1 MKKYSIIVF
10 LIFLIGLIGFAAC
23 EEFLEETPKT
33 LVTETNFF
41 GETASEAGIEQFI
54 NGIYPGNWWTMNDRR
69 WSWFATVP
77 ADEFNH
83 TLSYDVE
90 GQEYDNHDFNASQFN
105 LFRQWDYIWWPIARA
120 NTFFFYYDD
129 LVENYGD
136 KWTKLENFKGQALF
150 FRARNFFLGL
160 EMYGPI
166 PLVTEAPSGENFPN
180 STVPE
185 LYNQTI
191 ADLQEIVDNNYL
203 PKWTALAAEDKGR
216 ITSGAAKSLL
226 AKVYL
231 SRSYNAAAQ
240 SGDVDKA
247 VQYAKDVID
256 NEGYDLFTEP
266 ILAENGIDTLYTA
279 YEVAFLPESK
289 NGKEGI
295 WEYQFYPG
303 VSGSGVNNVFLLSGY
318 GGTWGDDR
326 LRATELLY
334 NSFEPGDLR
343 KKSYI
348 YGDVISPY
356 SGDTISTNGFIYMKK
371 FWDPD
376 LNNGRGRFANNWP
389 FIRFADVLL
398 IYAEALNKQ
407 NNGPTA
413 EALTAINRVRSRAGL
428 PDLTG
433 PGTFTYETFLK
444 AIQDERFHELAGEGH
459 RLRDLRRWGF
469 ATLKERVEMSN
480 PNASVEPHEVLYP
493 IPSEELS
500 QNPLMVQNNGYN

>member
-1 MKKYSIIVF
+1 MKNYSIIAF
-10 LIFLIGLIGFAAC
+10 LLFLIGFAAC
-23 EEFLEETPKT
+23 EEFLEEDPKT
-33 LVTETNFF
+33 QVTEDNFF
-41 GETASEAGIEQFI
+41 GETATEAGIEQFI
-54 NGIYPGNWWTMNDRR
+54 NGIYPANWWTINDRR

-90 GQEYDNHDFNASQFN
+90 GQEYDNHDFNPSQFN
-105 LFRQWDYIWWPIARA
+105 LFRQWDYVWWPIARA
-120 NTFFFYYDD
+120 NSFFSHYDD
-129 LVENYGD
+129 LEANYGA
-136 KWTKLENFKGQALF
+136 KWTKLKNFKGQALF

-160 EMYGPI
+160 EMYGPM
-166 PLVTEAPSGENFPN
+166 PLVTDRPDGTNHPN
-180 STVPE
+180 STIPA
-185 LYNQTI
+185 LYDQTI
-191 ADLQEIVDNNYL
+191 ADLREIVDNNYL
-203 PKWTALAAEDKGR
+203 PKWTALNEVDKGR
-216 ITSGAAKSLL
+216 ITDGAARSLL

-231 SRSYNAAAQ
+231 SRSYNAESATT
-240 SGDVDKA
+240 GDIDLA

-256 NEGYDLFTEP
+256 NGGYDLFTEP
-266 ILAENGIDTLYTA
+266 IMAENGVDTLYTA
-279 YEVAFLPESK
+279 YESAFLPQNK

-303 VSGSGVNNVFLLSGY
+303 VSGSGVNNVFLLPGY
-318 GGTWGDDR
+318 YGSWGDDR

-348 YGDVISPY
+348 LGDVISPFT
-356 SGDTISTNGFIYMKK
+356 GELMSTNGFIYMTK
-371 FWDPD
+371 FNDPNMD
-376 LNNGRGRFANNWP
+376 HGRGRFANNWP

-413 EALTAINRVRSRAGL
+413 EAITAINRVRSRAGL

-469 ATLKERVEMSN
+469 ATLKERVELSN
-480 PNASVEPHEVLYP
+480 PNASVEAHEVLYP

-500 QNPLMVQNNGYN
+500 QNPLIVQNPGY

>member
-1 MKKYSIIVF
+1 MRKMKNYSIIVF
-10 LIFLIGLIGFAAC
+10 ILFLIGFAAC
-23 EEFLEETPKT
+23 EEFLEEKPKT
-33 LVTETNFF
+33 QVTEDNFF
-41 GETASEAGIEQFI
+41 GETATEAGIEQYI
-54 NGIYPGNWWTMNDRR
+54 NGIYPGNWWTINDRR

-105 LFRQWDYIWWPIARA
+105 LFRQWDYVWWPIARA
-120 NTFFFYYDD
+120 NTFFSHYDD
-129 LVENYGD
+129 LEAAYGA
-136 KWTKLENFKGQALF
+136 KWTKLKNFKGQALF

-160 EMYGPI
+160 EMYGPM
-166 PLVTEAPSGENFPN
+166 PLVTVAPDGANYPN

-185 LYNQTI
+185 LYGQAI
-191 ADLQEIVDNNYL
+191 ADLREIVDNNYL
-203 PKWTALAAEDKGR
+203 PKWTALNDADKGR
-216 ITSGAAKSLL
+216 ITDGAAKSLL

-231 SRSYNAAAQ
+231 SRSYHAAAADA
-240 SGDVDKA
+240 GDVDLA
-247 VQYAKDVID
+247 VQYAKDVVD
-256 NEGYDLFTEP
+256 NGGYDLFTDP
-266 ILAENGIDTLYTA
+266 IMDANGIDTLYTA
-279 YEVAFLPESK
+279 YESAFLPQNK

-303 VSGSGVNNVFLLSGY
+303 VSGSGVNNVFLLPGY
-318 GGTWGDDR
+318 YGSWGDDR

-343 KKSYI
+343 KESYI
-348 YGDVISPY
+348 FGDVVSPFT
-356 SGDTISTNGFIYMKK
+356 GEIMSTNGFIYMTK
-371 FWDPD
+371 FNDPD
-376 LNNGRGRFANNWP
+376 MNNGRGRFANNWP
-389 FIRFADVLL
+389 FLRFADVLL

-413 EALTAINRVRSRAGL
+413 EALAAINRVRSRAGL

-433 PGTFTYETFLK
+433 SFTYDTFLK

-469 ATLKERVEMSN
+469 ETLKERVELSN
-480 PNASVEPHEVLYP
+480 PNASVEAHEVLYP
-493 IPSEELS
+493 IPSMELS
-500 QNPLMVQNNGYN
+500 MNPLVVQNPGY